1 LNTIFGFNPAIPLVS
16 CVPKAGKALVSK
28 SAIVGWGI
36 STAGMA
42 LWLYGYFITDTPPLI
57 DWHAYTPWWI
67 ADFLPNIQSEIGMAL
82 ICIGTALVY
91 WPSQR

>member
-1 LNTIFGFNPAIPLVS
+1 
-16 CVPKAGKALVSK
+16 VSK
-28 SAIVGWGI
+28 TAIFAWGI
-36 STAGMA
+36 SALGML
-42 LWLYGYFITDTPPLI
+42 LWLYGYFATGTPPMI
-57 DWHAYTPWWI
+57 DWHAHTPSWI